1 MLSQLNHV
9 IREFL
14 NELSFQECT
23 ELKSYR
29 RGDVVL
35 FEHQVDRDLYFIES
49 GEVCVRKNNRSDLYL
64 GSGEL
69 IGEVSFLLGGQRTAT
84 IVASE
89 KTQCRIIMEDK
100 FRTWLENNIGKASLF
115 YQSLGMNIAQR
126 LQLNTQRESTHLL
139 FGQESPILRQAEIIF
154 QQLASRLQ
162 DFYLVA
168 QAQQS
173 EIELQIRET
182 LKEMQTELSQTSQDK
197 RDMFFLDENTEES
210 LFAKNYETLHQIY
223 RNLYQQAKSIF
234 QEVCAYLNRFREQ
247 ESRFE
252 LAKRAR
258 ELFLPTLRKVR
269 LYKEL
274 IEADFTESANL
285 LSMLFLPQKID
296 SCQQAL
302 NQALLDFESF
312 QSYKLQLLW
321 FSQRI
326 RELPFSEVSA
336 ITLINDITGTLFAL
350 AYPLGAPYKIDLH
363 FFVDDVYSFGCVDVN
378 LQNYGMV
385 QYLPQKIQDWEHDII
400 EGKLLPSD
408 QDVFLLPSV
417 LDYIGDSL
425 AVRMLQSLYKNL
437 LPNGRVLLSTLS
449 HTEDSSLVC
458 EFLGWSTIRRTRIQL
473 EGLLKYTGFK
483 NIQIEEYTGTLLVVA
498 QK

>member
-1 MLSQLNHV
+1 
-9 IREFL
+9 
-14 NELSFQECT
+14 
-23 ELKSYR
+23 
-29 RGDVVL
+29 
-35 FEHQVDRDLYFIES
+35 
-49 GEVCVRKNNRSDLYL
+49 
-64 GSGEL
+64 
-69 IGEVSFLLGGQRTAT
+69 
-84 IVASE
+84 
-89 KTQCRIIMEDK
+89 
-100 FRTWLENNIGKASLF
+100 
-115 YQSLGMNIAQR
+115 
-126 LQLNTQRESTHLL
+126 
-139 FGQESPILRQAEIIF
+139 
-154 QQLASRLQ
+154 
-162 DFYLVA
+162 
-168 QAQQS
+168 
-173 EIELQIRET
+173 
-182 LKEMQTELSQTSQDK
+182 
-197 RDMFFLDENTEES
+197 MFFLDENTEES

-363 FFVDDVYSFGCVDVN
+363 
-378 LQNYGMV
+378 
-385 QYLPQKIQDWEHDII
+385 
-400 EGKLLPSD
+400 
-408 QDVFLLPSV
+408 
-417 LDYIGDSL
+417 
-425 AVRMLQSLYKNL
+425 
-437 LPNGRVLLSTLS
+437 
-449 HTEDSSLVC
+449 
-458 EFLGWSTIRRTRIQL
+458 RI
-473 EGLLKYTGFK
+473 
-483 NIQIEEYTGTLLVVA
+483 
-498 QK
+498 